1 MPRAAHG
8 PASRRKRNR
17 IFKRAKGFVGGRG
30 KLLRTA
36 KETVKRAMYF
46 SYRDRK
52 TKKRAFRGLWIIRLN
67 AACRE
72 NGISYSK
79 FISGLKK
86 AKVNLDR
93 KQLADVAVKDDAS
106 FKKLVELAKKSA

>member
-1 MPRAAHG
+1 MPKAAHG
-8 PASRRKRNR
+8 PASRRRRKRV
-17 IFKRAKGFVGGRG
+17 FKRAKGFVGGRG
-30 KLLRTA
+30 KLFRTA

-67 AACRE
+67 AACRD

-86 AKVNLDR
+86 AKISLDR
-93 KQLADVAVKDDAS
+93 KQLANVAVNDDAS
-106 FKKLVELAKKSA
+106 FKKLVELAKKAA